1 MTFSTSKAQT
11 TIAATKMT
19 LAAATPLAI
28 VAPNKFL
35 AGARILNWT
44 ASPIYLAPGT
54 LASVGTPASG
64 APSDYI
70 PAAAAGVPG
79 QYVSEFAPMSGFVA
93 VGASAGDLTVIT
105 W

>member
-1 MTFSTSKAQT
+1 MTIAVSKAQT
-11 TIAATKMT
+11 TILAKKVTLDGTNPAT
-19 LAAATPLAI
+19 LI
-28 VAPNKFL
+28 APNKSL

-54 LASVGTPASG
+54 LAVVGTPAAG
-64 APSDYI
+64 APSDFI

-79 QYVSEFAPMSGFVA
+79 QYVAEFAPMSGLVA
-93 VGASAGDLTVIT
+93 MGASAGDLTVIT